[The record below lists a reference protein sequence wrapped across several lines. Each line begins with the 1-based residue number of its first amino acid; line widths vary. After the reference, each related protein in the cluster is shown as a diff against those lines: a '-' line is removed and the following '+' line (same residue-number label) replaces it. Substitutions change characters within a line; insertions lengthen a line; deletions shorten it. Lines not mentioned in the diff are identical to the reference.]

1 MDNLNNEED
10 VDLHTVVRGY
20 KILIDK
26 YNESYDFYKKII
38 AEKEKTID
46 LLKEKI
52 SIMEEIDKVKDE
64 RIEILTKKL
73 IGKETKDG
81 VSSESS

>member
-1 MDNLNNEED
+1 MDNFNNEED
-10 VDLHTVVRGY
+10 VDLHTVVEGY
-20 KILIDK
+20 KVLIDK
-26 YNESYDFYKKII
+26 FDESLELYKKII

-64 RIEILTKKL
+64 RIEMLTNKL
-73 IGKETKDG
+73 MGKGTNDG
-81 VSSESS
+81 ISSESS